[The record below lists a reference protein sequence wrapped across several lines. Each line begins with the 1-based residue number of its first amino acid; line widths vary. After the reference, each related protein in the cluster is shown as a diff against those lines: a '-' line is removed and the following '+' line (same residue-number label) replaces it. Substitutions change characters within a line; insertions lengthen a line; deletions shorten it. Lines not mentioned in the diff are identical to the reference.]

1 MSLSISVR
9 IAQALGHIG
18 VTGAGLAL
26 ACLSVSIAAHAQDYP
41 VKTIRLL
48 NPLPAGGPTDILGRM
63 IAQPVSDALGK
74 QIVTDNRPGASGNI
88 AAEMAAKASPDGY
101 TLFIAGVGNFAINVS
116 LFRKLPYDPVRDFAP
131 IALLATAPYVVA
143 VHPSLPVITVRD
155 LIALA
160 KAKPGALNFGAVT
173 GNGAHLA
180 AELFKT
186 AAAITIVHIPY
197 KGAVLATNDVI
208 SGFIQL
214 TFASTPGVMPFV
226 KAGKLK
232 VLGITSAKRAGN
244 LPTVPTVAETIPGF
258 EATVWYGLVAP
269 AQTPRAIVDRLN
281 GEITAAVK
289 NPALRER
296 LIAADYEPAVGT
308 PEQFSAFMK
317 SEIEKWARAVKLS
330 GARAD

>member
-1 MSLSISVR
+1 MSATQKLRRLSCSGISVA
-9 IAQALGHIG
+9 ICYLPQLYF
-18 VTGAGLAL
+18 
-26 ACLSVSIAAHAQDYP
+26 AHGQEYP
-41 VKTIRLL
+41 SKPIRML

-63 IAQPVSDALGK
+63 IAQPVSEALGK

-88 AAEMAAKASPDGY
+88 AAEMAAKAMPDGY
-101 TLFIAGVGNFAINVS
+101 TLFIAGVGNFAVNVS

-143 VHPSLPVITVRD
+143 VHPSLPTNSVKE

-186 AAAITIVHIPY
+186 AAGINIVHIPY

-232 VLGITSAKRAGN
+232 VLAITSAKRASG
-244 LPTVPTVAETIPGF
+244 LPAIPTVAEIIPGF

-269 AQTPRAIVDRLN
+269 VGTPRAIIDRLN
-281 GEITAAVK
+281 NEISTAVK
-289 NPALRER
+289 NPAMRER
-296 LIAADYEPAVGT
+296 LIAADYEPTVGT
-308 PEQFSAFMK
+308 PEQFGVFMK
-317 SEIEKWARAVKLS
+317 SEIEKWGRAVKIS

>member
-1 MSLSISVR
+1 MKNLTLAVVV
-9 IAQALGHIG
+9 LC
-18 VTGAGLAL
+18 AGQ
-26 ACLSVSIAAHAQDYP
+26 IQAAHGQDYP
-41 VKTIRLL
+41 VKTIRML
-48 NPLPAGGPTDILGRM
+48 NPLPAGGPTDVLGRM
-63 IAQPVSDALGK
+63 IAQPVSEALGK
-74 QIVTDNRPGASGNI
+74 QIVTDNRPGAAGNI
-88 AAEMAAKASPDGY
+88 AAEMAAKAAPDGY
-101 TLFIAGVGNFAINVS
+101 TLFIAGVGNFAVNVS

-143 VHPSLPVITVRD
+143 VHPSMPVNNIKE

-186 AAAITIVHIPY
+186 AAGINIVHIPY

-208 SGFIQL
+208 SGFIQM

-226 KAGKLK
+226 KTNKLRAIA
-232 VLGITSAKRAGN
+232 ITSARRTSG
-244 LPTVPTVAETIPGF
+244 LPALPTVAEVIPGF

-269 AQTPRAIVDRLN
+269 SGTPRPIIDRLN
-281 GEITAAVK
+281 SEIATAVK
-289 NPALRER
+289 NPTFRER

-308 PEQFSAFMK
+308 PEQFGAFMK
-317 SEIEKWARAVKLS
+317 SEIEKWGRAVKIS

>member
-1 MSLSISVR
+1 MTVNKPMHAVIGTGV
-9 IAQALGHIG
+9 AAALF
-18 VTGAGLAL
+18 LATHL
-26 ACLSVSIAAHAQDYP
+26 VHAQDYP

-63 IAQPVSDALGK
+63 IAQPVSEALGR

-88 AAEMAAKASPDGY
+88 AAEMAAKAAPDGY

-116 LFRKLPYDPVRDFAP
+116 LFRKLPYDPQRDFAP

-143 VHPSLPVITVRD
+143 VHPSMPVTTIKE

-186 AAAITIVHIPY
+186 AAGISIVHIPY

-208 SGFIQL
+208 SGFIQM

-226 KAGKLK
+226 KAAKLRAIA
-232 VLGITSAKRAGN
+232 ITSAKRAST
-244 LPTVPTVAETIPGF
+244 LPALSTVAEVIPGF

-269 AQTPRAIVDRLN
+269 AGTPRAIIERLN
-281 GEITAAVK
+281 SEIATAVK
-289 NPALRER
+289 APALRER
-296 LIAADYEPAVGT
+296 LIAADYEPAVGS
-308 PEQFSAFMK
+308 PEQFAAFMK
-317 SEIEKWARAVKLS
+317 LEIDKWARAVKVS
-330 GARAD
+330 GARVE

>member
-1 MSLSISVR
+1 MFVTKRSLKLLCAG
-9 IAQALGHIG
+9 IATA
-18 VTGAGLAL
+18 VPYFAGLQVAL
-26 ACLSVSIAAHAQDYP
+26 AQDYP
-41 VKTIRLL
+41 VKPIRML

-63 IAQPVSDALGK
+63 IAQPVSEALGR

-88 AAEMAAKASPDGY
+88 AAEMAAKAAPDGY
-101 TLFIAGVGNFAINVS
+101 TLFIAGVGNFAVNVT

-143 VHPSLPVITVRD
+143 VHPSLPVNSAKE

-186 AAAITIVHIPY
+186 AAGINVVHIPY

-208 SGFIQL
+208 SGFIQF

-226 KAGKLK
+226 KTAKLK
-232 VLGITSAKRAGN
+232 AIAITSAKRSAG
-244 LPTVPTVAETIPGF
+244 LPALPTVAEVIPGF
-258 EATVWYGLVAP
+258 EAAVWYGLVAP
-269 AQTPRAIVDRLN
+269 AGTPRPIIDRLN
-281 GEITAAVK
+281 SEIVTAVK

-308 PEQFSAFMK
+308 PEQFAAFMK
-317 SEIEKWARAVKLS
+317 SEIEKWGRAVKIS

>member
-1 MSLSISVR
+1 MIRMKPRVR
-9 IAQALGHIG
+9 TGVAAIATVIA
-18 VTGAGLAL
+18 T
-26 ACLSVSIAAHAQDYP
+26 ACLHAAWAQDYP
-41 VKTIRLL
+41 SKPIRML
-48 NPLPAGGPTDILGRM
+48 NPLPAGGPTDVLGRM
-63 IAQPVSDALGK
+63 IAQPVSEALGR
-74 QIVTDNRPGASGNI
+74 QIVTDNRPGAAGNI
-88 AAEMAAKASPDGY
+88 AAEMAAKAPPDGY
-101 TLFIAGVGNFAINVS
+101 TLFIAGVGNFAVNVS

-143 VHPSLPVITVRD
+143 VHPSMPVNNIKE

-186 AAAITIVHIPY
+186 AAGINIVHIPY

-208 SGFIQL
+208 SGFIQM

-226 KAGKLK
+226 KANRLRAIA
-232 VLGITSAKRAGN
+232 ITSARRSSG
-244 LPTVPTVAETIPGF
+244 LPALPTVAEVLPGF

-269 AQTPRAIVDRLN
+269 AGTPRPIIDRLN
-281 GEITAAVK
+281 SEIATAVK
-289 NPALRER
+289 NPAFRER

-308 PEQFSAFMK
+308 PEQFGAFMK
-317 SEIEKWARAVKLS
+317 SEIEKWGRAVKIS
-330 GARAD
+330 GARAE